1 MPTGNVTVLEDC
13 RVFVG
18 GIDLSG
24 QANQVGMGAAVTFN
38 DVTSFGSANWAENRP
53 GTRTS
58 RLDVTTYL
66 DESLTTT
73 ALDVG
78 TTGLI
83 CTVCDDDAEFSDGYS
98 LSGVSMSLGREMPI
112 GEVLRQPVGLVG
124 SGKMWHGELLL
135 PRATRAAGGTGS
147 IRQLGAV
154 LSTQRVYAS
163 LHIFS
168 ATGGTVTATVQSAA
182 LVGFGSPTSR
192 VSFSAASSGA
202 QTLSTAGAITDQ
214 FWRISWTQTA
224 SSASFA
230 VFVGIE

>member
-1 MPTGNVTVLEDC
+1 
-13 RVFVG
+13 
-18 GIDLSG
+18 
-24 QANQVGMGAAVTFN
+24 
-38 DVTSFGSANWAENRP
+38 
-53 GTRTS
+53 
-58 RLDVTTYL
+58 
-66 DESLTTT
+66 
-73 ALDVG
+73 
-78 TTGLI
+78 
-83 CTVCDDDAEFSDGYS
+83 
-98 LSGVSMSLGREMPI
+98 
-112 GEVLRQPVGLVG
+112 
-124 SGKMWHGELLL
+124 MWHGELLL

-182 LVGFGSPTSR
+182 LVGFGSPTAR

-230 VFVGIE
+230 VFVGVE